1 MAALALSSTSSP
13 RSTGSQKRAA
23 ESTSFRRKKRTS
35 PAYDTRDIRNDRL
48 GTLVKELCKKYH
60 QSESWESFVHQFRG
74 RSYLS
79 PSIEEVEHPAIPLLT
94 KWRNEGVPA
103 ESCSEPW
110 SVEQTDLCIK
120 RGCHTSAKEHAA
132 FLRDEMS
139 DFIENKFWMVLPYDM
154 VRGLPSLQLS
164 PASVKDERDRR
175 PRLICD
181 HSWNWGWPALNET
194 ATPHAPLEAMQFG
207 GALPRILHKV
217 RHANQQYG
225 PVRLCKHDIKDGFY
239 RMFLRASDCVRLTI
253 VLPKYDNEPQLVAIP
268 MSTTMGFTNS
278 PPSFSNMSETVC
290 DLGNQHFLDSPAHAE
305 PHRLEEAAS
314 AHDDLS
320 PSWEPR
326 PREVEDEAATKALLQ
341 LCPNLQPDTTP
352 DIAGPPSNRPFT
364 KPLGTNDVFV
374 DDFIQLGQGGKNRM
388 MVLRRHLLHAVDE
401 ILAQPTLEEKHRN
414 EAISL
419 KKLLKG
425 DGSWNTRKL
434 VLGWII
440 DTIRQT
446 IELPAHRK
454 ESLAQIFNELKGAK
468 RVSNKSWMSIL
479 GKLRFVSVAVPG
491 SAGLFCALQLALTK
505 ANGNR
510 IRITRHLRAHLD
522 AFASLA
528 ASLCDRPTYLAEI
541 VPEEPTLL
549 GATDACKHGM
559 GGVYFDPQGRAIVWR
574 CPFPP
579 DIQAKL
585 VSVDNPSGTLTNS
598 DLEQAAL
605 LAQISLQ
612 SSTHDTTYATVLN
625 FCDNTPAISRE
636 TKGAISSDGLGADLC
651 NYSCLLQRQ
660 ERYCH
665 LVQYLPGP
673 DNVMGDDASR
683 MQDISDL
690 AFHAHFQQAYPQSQ
704 PWELHHLPDAV
715 SSHLISLLRS
725 RLPTLAPPP
734 RLGKPL
740 TPTSDSGP
748 SSAPSSARIHP
759 SVISPTKRHASATS
773 SSSASD
779 TAKPAKPAS
788 LSALIQWIRPYW
800 PWDRGS
806 PTWVNLIPASSL
818 DKTSSIPYSM
828 LFSGVS
834 EGKTPRPLESTHAT
848 LPSSSSSNTSS
859 TPPTICMANS
869 TPTPLTSSLSPSS
882 GFFVPP
888 NTLTPPPRE
897 LAPKPSA
904 SVTSTLPSTAKST
917 VPPTRL

>member
-1 MAALALSSTSSP
+1 M
-13 RSTGSQKRAA
+13 
-23 ESTSFRRKKRTS
+23 
-35 PAYDTRDIRNDRL
+35 
-48 GTLVKELCKKYH
+48 KYH

-79 PSIEEVEHPAIPLLT
+79 PDIEKVEHPAIPLLT
-94 KWRNEGVPA
+94 KWRDEGVPA

-120 RGCHTSAKEHAA
+120 RGCHTSAKEHAT

-139 DFIENKFWMVLPYDM
+139 DFIENKFWMVLPYDL
-154 VRGLPSLQLS
+154 VRGLPDLQLS

-181 HSWNWGWPALNET
+181 HSWDWGWSALNET
-194 ATPHAPLEAMQFG
+194 ATPHAPPEAMQFG

-239 RMFLRASDCVRLTI
+239 RMFLRAKDCVRLTI

-290 DLGNQHFLDSPAHAE
+290 DVGNQRFLDSPAHAP

-314 AHDDLS
+314 ALDDLS

-326 PREVEDEAATKALLQ
+326 PREEDDEAATAALLQ
-341 LCPNLQPDTTP
+341 LCPNHLREPV
-352 DIAGPPSNRPFT
+352 IEGAGPPSNRPLT

-374 DDFIQLGQGGKNRM
+374 DDFIQMGQGGTNRM
-388 MVLRRHLLHAVDE
+388 LVLRRHLLHAVDA
-401 ILAQPTLEEKHRN
+401 ILAQPTIDEKHRN

-454 ESLAQIFNELKGAK
+454 ESLAQIFTDLKGAK

-479 GKLRFVSVAVPG
+479 GKLRFVSVAIPG

-510 IRITRHLRAHLD
+510 IRINRSLRAHLD
-522 AFASLA
+522 TFASLA

-541 VPEEPTLL
+541 VPEEPALL

-559 GGVYFDPQGRAIVWR
+559 GGVYFDSTGRAIVWR
-574 CPFPP
+574 CPFPQ
-579 DIQAKL
+579 DIQDNL
-585 VSVDNPSGTLTNS
+585 VSVDNPAGTLTNS

-612 SSTHDTTYATVLN
+612 STTHDTTYATVLN

-636 TKGAISSDGLGADLC
+636 TKGAVSSDGLSADLC

-683 MQDISDL
+683 LQDLSDP
-690 AFHAHFQQAYPQSQ
+690 AFHLHFQQAYPQSQ
-704 PWELHHLPDAV
+704 PWELLHLPDAV
-715 SSHLISLLRS
+715 SSHLISLLRCQ
-725 RLPTLAPPP
+725 LPTLAPPP
-734 RLGKPL
+734 RLGRPL
-740 TPTSDSGP
+740 TPTSTCGP
-748 SSAPSSARIHP
+748 SFAPTSAKSHP
-759 SVISPTKRHASATS
+759 SVLSRIKRPVSGTSSSLASAT
-773 SSSASD
+773 
-779 TAKPAKPAS
+779 AKPVRPAS
-788 LSALIQWIRPYW
+788 LSELIPWIRPYW

-806 PTWVNLIPASSL
+806 PTWVNLIPESSRA
-818 DKTSSIPYSM
+818 KTSSIPYSM
-828 LFSGVS
+828 LSS
-834 EGKTPRPLESTHAT
+834 EASARKTIQPPASTPAT
-848 LPSSSSSNTSS
+848 SPSSSSFKRSS
-859 TPPTICMANS
+859 TPPITCSAGS
-869 TPTPLTSSLSPSS
+869 TPTPSTSSSWPSS
-882 GFFVPP
+882 GSSGLPSIS
-888 NTLTPPPRE
+888 TPPLRE
-897 LAPKPSA
+897 HAPKPSA
-904 SVTSTLPSTAKST
+904 SVTSTLPLTARST